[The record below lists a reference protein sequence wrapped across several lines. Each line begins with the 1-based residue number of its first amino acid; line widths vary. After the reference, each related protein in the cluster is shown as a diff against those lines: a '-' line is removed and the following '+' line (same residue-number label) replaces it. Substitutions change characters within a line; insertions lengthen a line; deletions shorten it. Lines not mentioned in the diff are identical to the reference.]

1 MSCDVPNNTNF
12 QAVHEIVER
21 AQMMQ
26 GTYHVLDALNSYTW
40 KYTKAWTGSGFP
52 AADDPTP
59 HIVRQIGPQTTY
71 DVFSLTRATFRSQEE
86 GTIYCTQN
94 NDPSKCIDSQPRGT
108 ALVPTRYYGLDFN
121 APIVSSNATYKLI
134 LGPIHYSVHVQWNLD
149 DVGVDVDVHPRV
161 WKLILGNVKGVRLIF
176 NVVTGEGSVYTSTT
190 PFRNYL
196 VGQYLMDTHLYRSG
210 TCGDDASTTCPG
222 AIASY
227 NVPCTGRGRCETSC
241 QCICDKAPHE
251 MITEALVVGGS
262 APNTPDGTLTVE
274 NNPLRTPYRGAGCE
288 ITCPGYD
295 GFSMES
301 ICSGRGT
308 CGDKGQ
314 CICDYGYIGNNC
326 QFACPG
332 FDGTQ
337 DSAERICSK
346 KGSCEVTDISPTSFR
361 SSDTR
366 NRDRFMRTLRTFYA
380 RCHTFSPGHRNR
392 FNGET
397 CTNDSE
403 CESLYCDGTCQGD
416 REPEHTYVALPLA
429 FNEPA
434 QSTPI
439 DPKTW
444 CTYHDTCLGYDENGV
459 YESVDVQPGSSLVW
473 VKDPFTSPLANLSS
487 SIMQGRD
494 SYNEACAVPSPQLG
508 EREWVWRPFTT
519 LEQRYDEPQD
529 TLRVEGLLTRSG
541 ITDIVDDNPPTLIA
555 TRRCEIHPNFVLRCP
570 SCLCFSSRVQG
581 FFDGPMCEQCQRGYA
596 TETCKTKCPGY
607 DGKNIVTACSGLGL
621 CNMGKDGTGECLC
634 GGRGGSAST
643 AAPDRHL
650 PIYRDVDA
658 PYGGGTA
665 SYCALLSEEQCAYEM
680 GCQWSR
686 RCVPKRTGGER
697 AVPSPALLPFEPT
710 YFFGQYRE
718 FSTFLWPTGN
728 TEAINLVTWSED
740 GTRDEDGT
748 IVCRDFP
755 GVQCAPEY
763 EHPFGSGL
771 FSTLQMCPKDSVDLN
786 ILALL
791 NDPPTRHVQP
801 MGVEE
806 CDGERLTADECEAY
820 ATEAGLSF
828 GGAQAWPNDVAG
840 CFLEG
845 SKVYY
850 NTNLNILPT
859 AASTGNDRL
868 ICKPPRASTI
878 YKACCRCG
886 GGQRVHGLPT
896 SALKVASSY
905 ESSCVDTW
913 LHDCNAF
920 EYCSDGRLHTPF
932 AIEFTRD
939 RNGITPDQGCCSCGG
954 GQPDATPAECKVPDY
969 VRDVDRACD
978 GSYTTS
984 YNTLDAC
991 EISCSVDVTCFA
1003 YEWDGSACKHSL
1015 SGVQGTSSVGT
1026 ICYRKENHE
1035 RCAGWGCA
1043 NRKGVDCTSCEN
1055 LGAREG
1061 CCSCG
1066 GGVDS
1071 NAPLVPFNVR
1081 PNPRTTNGSFPVS
1094 VSQQERR
1101 TASKINFP
1109 FEFAGVQTIRSKRRV
1124 GTNICPDCPDGD
1136 CNKCPND
1143 CAMCVEGYSAFNC
1156 GDLCGT
1162 CVMGGVCIS
1171 QPADGV
1177 SLCDCP
1183 SASSSPRHNCC
1194 PKGFVLLSNDQTL
1207 TRPTQIGGIAA
1218 GLAIYGAFSS
1228 DSDPRSVTYF
1238 NGGEISNIVSG
1249 CYPCPGIVDAA
1260 EICLHPF
1267 CEDSLVDVPDRCR
1280 TDTQYRVGFA
1290 NLWKTQA
1297 PKSWIFHFRRGCV
1310 AHANTQV
1317 YNTFREASNACD
1329 ESCYGVAGLNTFTLC
1344 SGLAAGDEKYS
1355 MVWEKSSLGV
1365 CVDAAPEDT
1374 LEMQHWRSVYAASA
1388 GYASNVCQGNLDQCM
1403 VDFNAG
1409 DSLFEDRTVCG
1420 RCSKALVDETLAYG
1434 RDCEPCGYG
1443 EFGELPTGESFS
1455 TTCQSCPAGRGVPGF
1470 VGVKQLYARSES
1482 APCASGI
1489 TTELECNMDAS
1500 CFCYTS
1506 DATYTKYGFHKAPG
1520 YACAGSV
1527 SWGAC
1532 PASFDTFGCY
1542 MREGDSC
1549 ATFAATSIV
1558 ISSDHTAWVNSAM
1571 TGGPCQSCPVGR
1583 FNDGTSAMCQ
1593 TCGKGTYQDQE
1604 GMLGCKACPFGWYTE
1619 RGSGVEG
1626 HNKTSDC
1633 ESCAAGQYMEV
1644 RFTDE
1649 NVCKVCPVG
1658 FGTTGDDRWY
1668 CEQCVAGQYQF
1679 RALYDWN
1686 SYDSNG
1692 ALAIPSNDC
1701 AACVPGRYQ
1710 NQNGAQTCKRCSS
1723 GLYQNEFSQ
1732 TGCKTCAHGQIP
1744 DSERVTCTDCP
1755 GGYVAAAPTSFCSIC
1770 SAGKYSE
1777 GGTVGGSTCKD
1788 CSAGTYNPGAAAS
1801 ACLECLP
1808 GAYMDELGSAY
1819 NCKRCQAGKYGDEN
1833 ALTVCKACPSDKP
1846 GSSIGSISQLD
1857 CKVCEA
1863 GRNVG
1868 PSGCDACA
1876 VGTYQDQTNQAT
1888 CKYCTGVE
1896 QYGISQPVYP
1906 STYTAFAYQSEMSA
1920 ILNGVE
1926 FTGPFNTFVNSYT
1939 TVVDL
1944 SYSNIVY
1951 QITAPC
1957 PKKCCYADYYYGDT
1971 SCTDSTYEEY
1981 CGTPTFEYCCQYPTV
1996 SECGD
2001 SCFFPCSPKPACS
2014 GPFIR
2019 ERLKC
2024 CYGDYYFTDSQCTN
2038 PSYEEYCPDTSLTS
2052 TFNLCCQYPDHANCQ
2067 PYCFTPSSCSP
2078 PTSPECPEP
2087 SISSSCHGYIIPPPS
2102 RYAHIYTPFTYD
2114 QYELFGFSDRAT
2126 YTSQNLHVIYPVDGY
2141 IINQDCG
2148 SSPIASYTYPATY
2161 TEDFTISSIYSSSG
2175 ADTTITVAFSTRKD
2189 RDFKC
2194 MSMMDGTIHHAYTAY
2209 DPTNDIVH
2217 CYIYSV
2223 TASNTACLIDLT
2235 SDADGRAFLNYKVY
2249 SDQLGAPYY
2258 SFGSLQAST
2267 SVEDCG
2273 CTEDQYL
2280 YSSESGLCYSCP
2292 SGKKNAATYHRQSS
2306 SSCADATTT
2315 RFRVGCER
2323 DGNSQYTGSMSFTE
2337 NSKSFD
2343 LNNVICG
2350 SGGDGNQNKANDRIN
2365 RILYLSPKHNHKVT
2379 VEIYGESNCQQ
2390 FKASFTIACGS
2401 AAPSHAYFQIGSTQY
2416 STSRPGYDGSKFDA
2430 SCLRF
2435 TLEAC
2440 P

>member
-1 MSCDVPNNTNF
+1 MWWLLLWLPVAFAACDVPNTTDF
-12 QAVHEIVER
+12 EAVHRIVER

-26 GTYHVLDALNSYTW
+26 GTYHVLDALEEYSW
-40 KYTKAWTGSGFP
+40 KYEKTWTGTGFP
-52 AADDPTP
+52 SADDPSP
-59 HIVRQIGPQTTY
+59 HIVQQLGPQISY
-71 DVFSLTRATFRSQEE
+71 DVFSLTRARFTSQEE
-86 GTIYCTQN
+86 GNIYCTKE
-94 NDPSKCIDSQPRGT
+94 NDPAVCIGTEPRGT
-108 ALVPTRYYGLDFN
+108 SLVATRYYGLDFET
-121 APIVSSNATYKLI
+121 PVETSNATYKLI
-134 LGPIHYSVHVQWNLD
+134 LGPIHYTVHVRWDLD
-149 DVGVDVDVHPRV
+149 AVGANVDVNMRV
-161 WKLILGNVKGVRLIF
+161 WTLQVGNTGGIRLIF
-176 NVVTGEGSVYTSTT
+176 NTVSGEGSVYTSTT
-190 PFRNYL
+190 AFRNYL
-196 VGQYLMDTHLYRSG
+196 VGQTLMDTHLYRSG

-227 NVPCTGRGRCETSC
+227 NVPCAGRGRCETSC

-251 MITEALVVGGS
+251 MIMEALVVGGS
-262 APNTPDGTLTVE
+262 APNTPDGTLTLE

-326 QFACPG
+326 QFTCPG
-332 FDGTQ
+332 FDNG
-337 DSAERICSK
+337 AERICSK
-346 KGSCEVTDISPTSFR
+346 KGSCEITDISPTSFR

-366 NRDRFMRTLRTFYA
+366 NRDRFMRTLRIFYA
-380 RCHTFSPGHRNR
+380 RCHTFSPGNRDR

-397 CTNDSE
+397 CTTDSD
-403 CESLYCDGTCQGD
+403 CESLHCDGTCQGD
-416 REPEHTYVALPLA
+416 TEPEHVYVALPLT
-429 FNEPA
+429 FDEPA

-439 DPKTW
+439 DPKQW
-444 CTYHDTCLGYDENGV
+444 CTYHDTCVAYDENGV
-459 YESVDVQPGSSLVW
+459 YESLDAQPGSSLVW
-473 VKDPFTSPLANLSS
+473 VKDPFLRANLTST
-487 SIMQGRD
+487 IMKGRE
-494 SYNEACAVPSPQLG
+494 SYNKACAVPSQKFG

-529 TLRVEGLLTRSG
+529 TLRVEGLLTRPG
-541 ITDIVDDNPPTLIA
+541 ITDIVDDNPPTLVA

-596 TETCKTKCPGY
+596 TETCKAKCPGY
-607 DGKNIVTACSGLGL
+607 DGKNIATACSGLGL

-643 AAPDRHL
+643 AAPDRFL

-665 SYCALLSEEQCAYEM
+665 SYCALLSEEQCEYEM

-740 GTRDEDGT
+740 GTRDQDGT

-763 EHPFGSGL
+763 EHPFGAGL
-771 FSTLQMCPKDSVDLN
+771 YSTLQMCPKDSVDLN
-786 ILALL
+786 LLALL
-791 NDPPTRHVQP
+791 EDPPTRHMQP
-801 MGVEE
+801 LGVEE
-806 CDGERLTADECEAY
+806 CDGERLTAEECEAY
-820 ATEAGLSF
+820 ATEHGVAY
-828 GGAQAWPNDVAG
+828 GGASAWLNDVAG

-845 SKVYY
+845 STVYY
-850 NTNLNILPT
+850 NTNLEILPGAT
-859 AASTGNDRL
+859 STSNDRL
-868 ICKPPRASTI
+868 ICKPPRASAI
-878 YKACCRCG
+878 FKACCRCG
-886 GGQRVHGLPT
+886 GGQRAHGLPT

-905 ESSCVDTW
+905 EPSCVDTW

-920 EYCSDGRLHTPF
+920 AYCSDGRLQTPF

-939 RNGITPDQGCCSCGG
+939 RNGVTPDQGCCSCGG
-954 GQPDATPAECKVPDY
+954 GQPDATPAPCRIPEY
-969 VRDVDRACD
+969 ARDVDRECD
-978 GSYTTS
+978 ASYTAS
-984 YNTLDAC
+984 YDTLDAC
-991 EISCSVDVTCFA
+991 EISCSVDMSCFA
-1003 YEWDGSACKHSL
+1003 YQWDGNACKHSL
-1015 SGVQGTSSVGT
+1015 SGLQGPSSVGT

-1043 NRKGVDCTSCEN
+1043 NMVGVDCASCEN
-1055 LGAREG
+1055 PGAREG

-1081 PNPRTTNGSFPVS
+1081 PNPRTTDGSFPVS
-1094 VSQQERR
+1094 VSQKERR

-1109 FEFAGVQTIRSKRRV
+1109 FEFAGVQTIRSKRRI
-1124 GTNICPDCPDGD
+1124 GTNICPDCPDAD

-1143 CAMCVEGYSAFNC
+1143 CALCVEGYSAFNC

-1162 CVMGGVCIS
+1162 CIMGGVCVS
-1171 QPADGV
+1171 KPADGV
-1177 SLCDCP
+1177 TLCDCP
-1183 SASSSPRHNCC
+1183 SSSSSSRHNCC
-1194 PKGFVLLSNDQTL
+1194 PKGFVLLTNDQTL

-1218 GLAIYGAFSS
+1218 GLATYGAFSS
-1228 DSDPRSVTYF
+1228 DADPRSVNYF

-1249 CYPCPGIVDAA
+1249 CYPCPGIVEAA

-1290 NLWKTQA
+1290 NLWKTRT
-1297 PKSWIFHFRRGCV
+1297 PKSWIFHFRRTCV
-1310 AHANTQV
+1310 AHSNTQV
-1317 YNTFREASNACD
+1317 YNTFQEASNACD

-1344 SGLAAGDEKYS
+1344 SGLDSGDDKNS
-1355 MVWEKSSLGV
+1355 MVWQKSSLGT

-1388 GYASNVCQGNLDQCM
+1388 GYASNACHGDLDQCM

-1409 DSLFEDRTVCG
+1409 GSVFEDRTVCG
-1420 RCSKALVDETLAYG
+1420 RCLRANVDVTLSHG

-1455 TTCQSCPAGRGVPGF
+1455 TTCQSCPTGRGVPGF

-1489 TTELECNMDAS
+1489 TSELECNEDAS
-1500 CFCYTS
+1500 CLCYTS

-1520 YACAGSV
+1520 YACEGSA

-1532 PASFDTFGCY
+1532 PASFDAFGCY
-1542 MREGDSC
+1542 MRVGNSC
-1549 ATFAATSIV
+1549 ATFVGTSIV
-1558 ISSDHTAWVNSAM
+1558 ISSNHTAWVNSAM

-1593 TCGKGTYQDQE
+1593 TCGKGTYQDE
-1604 GMLGCKACPFGWYTE
+1604 DGMLGCKACPFGWYTE

-1626 HNKTSDC
+1626 HDEASDC

-1649 NVCKVCPVG
+1649 NACKVCPVG

-1686 SYDSNG
+1686 SYDSSG

-1701 AACVPGRYQ
+1701 TACVPGRYQ
-1710 NQNGAQTCKRCSS
+1710 NQDGAQTCKRCSS

-1732 TGCKTCAHGQIP
+1732 IGCKTCAHGQIP
-1744 DSERVTCTDCP
+1744 DSERVNCTDCP

-1777 GGTVGGSTCKD
+1777 GGTAGGSTCKD

-1819 NCKRCQAGKYGDEN
+1819 NCKQCQAGKYGDEN
-1833 ALTVCKACPSDKP
+1833 ALTVCKACPASKP
-1846 GSSIGSISQLD
+1846 GSSVGSISQLN

-1863 GRNVG
+1863 GRSVG
-1868 PSGCDACA
+1868 SSGCDACA

-1888 CKYCTGVE
+1888 CKYCPGVE
-1896 QYGISQPVYP
+1896 QYGISQPIVP
-1906 STYTAFAYQSEMSA
+1906 PTYTAFNYQSEMSA
-1920 ILNGVE
+1920 MLGGSVY
-1926 FTGPFNTFVNSYT
+1926 TGPFNANYLTQLQISNYNYVW
-1939 TVVDL
+1939 DL
-1944 SYSNIVY
+1944 SYLSTYRVSV
-1951 QITAPC
+1951 PC
-1957 PKKCCYADYYYGDT
+1957 DPLCCYVDYYYAHS

-1981 CGTPTFEYCCQYPTV
+1981 CQEAPSSFAFCCQNPNTNQCSSFCQNDPFCT
-1996 SECGD
+1996 SE
-2001 SCFFPCSPKPACS
+2001 PACS
-2014 GPFIR
+2014 GPYAPTPA
-2019 ERLKC
+2019 C
-2024 CYGDYYFTDSQCTN
+2024 TD
-2038 PSYEEYCPDTSLTS
+2038 
-2052 TFNLCCQYPDHANCQ
+2052 
-2067 PYCFTPSSCSP
+2067 P
-2078 PTSPECPEP
+2078 PTVPT
-2087 SISSSCHGYIIPPPS
+2087 
-2102 RYAHIYTPFTYD
+2102 RYAHIYTPFIYS
-2114 QYELFGFSDRAT
+2114 QYELFGFSDVSLYRA
-2126 YTSQNLHVIYPVDGY
+2126 NVNIVIYPVDGY
-2141 IINQDCG
+2141 ILNQNCG
-2148 SSPIASYTYPATY
+2148 ISPSASYTYASTY
-2161 TEDFTISSIYSSSG
+2161 TEQVTVPVLYSESGSESTFTI
-2175 ADTTITVAFSTRKD
+2175 AFTSRED
-2189 RDFKC
+2189 REFKC
-2194 MSMMDGTIHHAYTAY
+2194 MSLVGTLSHGYSAY
-2209 DPTNDIVH
+2209 DSINDIVH
-2217 CYIYSV
+2217 CYIYPSEESLPCLTFL
-2223 TASNTACLIDLT
+2223 TA
-2235 SDADGRAFLNYKVY
+2235 DADGRTYFNYNKYESQFSNVF
-2249 SDQLGAPYY
+2249 Y

-2267 SVEDCG
+2267 SEEDCG
-2273 CTEDQYL
+2273 CKQDEWM
-2280 YSSESGLCYSCP
+2280 YSSVGTCKKCP
-2292 SGKKNAATYHRQSS
+2292 SGKLNAPTYHRQDPSA
-2306 SSCADATTT
+2306 CADATTT

-2323 DGNSQYTGSMSFTE
+2323 DGNSQYSGSMSFTG
-2337 NSKSFD
+2337 NSQSYD

-2390 FKASFTIACGS
+2390 SKSSFTIGCGS
-2401 AAPSHAYFQIGSTQY
+2401 TAPSVAYFQIDSSVY